1 MASRARRI
9 LRLAAEKLQSE
20 SSSSNANDNRKI
32 DHLINDITENVD
44 EHHIKSRYS
53 SKMDERKNILHGG
66 PHHVPVPDGTVGQ
79 YIHHFLKKNK
89 NLEKCMTLAE
99 TGQSISYNDLHKN
112 TCRLAQSLINHGFP
126 INTIVSVCSE
136 NSIYYMYPIIGAF
149 YAGLIVA
156 PLNPNYTERELLH
169 MFNIIKPKLIF
180 CSMKVL
186 SKIQDIKNKV
196 SYIEKIIVL
205 DGEDDTEYAESFNN
219 FISHSSDVDLDPD
232 NFKMVNY
239 DRHEHIALI
248 LQSSGTTGLPKGVM
262 LTDTNIL
269 IRSIHSRHPLYGTGL
284 HIKPGGSVVN
294 FLPLFHTFGF
304 FTILNYF
311 TFGLH
316 VVQIQVFKE
325 ELLLRSIEKYKAQST
340 LVVPAIMIFLMKSPL
355 VDKHDLTSLME
366 IVCGAACL
374 PKEVFTSVKKRL
386 NLKYIR
392 QVYGLTEATGAWCVS
407 PLHSTKYEAVGK
419 LLPGTLAKIVDVDTN
434 TALSQNKLGELCFKG
449 DIIMK
454 GYFENEEA
462 TKNIV
467 DEDGWLHTGDIVYY
481 DVDEHLY
488 IVGRLKEL
496 IKYKGF
502 QVAPAELEALLIEH
516 PNIKE
521 VAVVGKPDLEAGELP
536 TAFVVETLGK
546 TITEQEVH
554 KFLTDKISPEKK
566 LRGGIRKIDAIPRN
580 TTGKIMR
587 NVLREL
593 LKTE

>member
-1 MASRARRI
+1 
-9 LRLAAEKLQSE
+9 
-20 SSSSNANDNRKI
+20 
-32 DHLINDITENVD
+32 
-44 EHHIKSRYS
+44 
-53 SKMDERKNILHGG
+53 MDKEKNILHGG

-89 NLEKCMTLAE
+89 NLEECMTLAE
-99 TGQSISYNDLHKN
+99 TGQSISYKDLHKN
-112 TCRLAQSLINHGFP
+112 SCRLAQSLINHGVS

-136 NSIYYMYPIIGAF
+136 NSIYYMYPIIGAL

-156 PLNPNYTERELLH
+156 PLNPKYTERELLH

-180 CSMKVL
+180 CSKKVL
-186 SKIQDIKNKV
+186 PKIQDIKNKV
-196 SYIEKIIVL
+196 SYIEKVIVL
-205 DGEDDTEYAESFNN
+205 DGENDTENSESFNN
-219 FISHSSDVDLDPD
+219 FVSRRSDVDLDPD
-232 NFKMVNY
+232 NFKTVNY
-239 DRHEHIALI
+239 DRNEHIALI

-269 IRSIHSRHPLYGTGL
+269 TRSTHAKHPLYGTGL

-304 FTILNYF
+304 STILNYI

-325 ELLLRSIEKYKAQST
+325 ELFLRSIEKYKAQST
-340 LVVPAIMIFLMKSPL
+340 LVVPATMIFLMKTPL
-355 VDKHDLTSLME
+355 VDKYDLTSLTE
-366 IVCGAACL
+366 IGCGAASL
-374 PKEVFTSVKKRL
+374 SQEVFMTVKKRL
-386 NLKYIR
+386 NIKYVR
-392 QVYGLTEATGAWCVS
+392 QGYGLTEATTACCVT
-407 PLHSTKYEAVGK
+407 PLHSTQYDTIGK
-419 LLPGTLAKIVDVDTN
+419 VLPCTLAKIVDVDTN
-434 TALSQNKLGELCFKG
+434 TALGPNQQGELCFKG

-462 TKNIV
+462 TKNTV
-467 DEDGWLHTGDIVYY
+467 DEDGWLHTGDIAYY
-481 DVDEHLY
+481 DEDEHFY
-488 IVGRLKEL
+488 IVDRLKEL

-502 QVAPAELEALLIEH
+502 QVAPAELEAILIEH

-521 VAVVGKPDLEAGELP
+521 VAVVGKPDLVAGELP

-554 KFLTDKISPEKK
+554 QFVADKISPEKR
-566 LRGGIRKIDAIPRN
+566 LRGGVRKIDAIPRS

-587 NVLREL
+587 NALRDL
-593 LKTE
+593 LKTESKV